1 MPDKA
6 VTFVQENVLGRTTTA
21 PTTQAPTAPPTTE
34 KPTYADYKDASAFAF
49 DTSKQGSQVGNI
61 LNKTHGA
68 VTFNGA
74 YIYFAAPG
82 QGIYRFAPTEETTT
96 KVKGVK
102 NACCLNIMGDF
113 LYYIDKGSKK
123 LQKLSVSGGNAVT
136 LLPDARRAYGY
147 NDRLFCLTGDSLY
160 TVTAAGDKTLLYT
173 AGADK
178 KLALVGISLTD
189 VYFTETDNLTGEV
202 EYLTVGQTGGN
213 STHFRAATEK
223 NEVRSMALENGY
235 FYYYQRRSEDKYDLV
250 RQKFGSQKTV
260 TLLEHVRST
269 DYPVVYGNRLYYTD
283 YKSGAAQA
291 MELNMNSG
299 AKKVMLTASG
309 ADKSGTVAVACG
321 YQYIFLIGKKTE
333 SGGSVYRASC
343 IYTSASADNTMDFR
357 SGKWS
362 Y

>member
-1 MPDKA
+1 M
-6 VTFVQENVLGRTTTA
+6 
-21 PTTQAPTAPPTTE
+21 
-34 KPTYADYKDASAFAF
+34 
-49 DTSKQGSQVGNI
+49 GNI

-123 LQKLSVSGGNAVT
+123 LQKLSVSGGDAVT

-202 EYLTVGQTGGN
+202 EYLAVGQTGGN

-223 NEVRSMALENGY
+223 DEVRSMALENGY
-235 FYYYQRRSEDKYDLV
+235 FYYYQRRSEDQYDLV
-250 RQKFGSQKTV
+250 RQK
-260 TLLEHVRST
+260 L
-269 DYPVVYGNRLYYTD
+269 
-283 YKSGAAQA
+283 AA
-291 MELNMNSG
+291 
-299 AKKVMLTASG
+299 K
-309 ADKSGTVAVACG
+309 
-321 YQYIFLIGKKTE
+321 
-333 SGGSVYRASC
+333 RP
-343 IYTSASADNTMDFR
+343 
-357 SGKWS
+357 
-362 Y
+362 

>member
-1 MPDKA
+1 M
-6 VTFVQENVLGRTTTA
+6 
-21 PTTQAPTAPPTTE
+21 
-34 KPTYADYKDASAFAF
+34 
-49 DTSKQGSQVGNI
+49 GNI

-113 LYYIDKGSKK
+113 LYYIDKDSKK
-123 LQKLSVSGGNAVT
+123 LQKLSVSGGDAVT
-136 LLPDARRAYGY
+136 LLSDARRAYGY

-213 STHFRAATEK
+213 STHFRAPTEK
-223 NEVRSMALENGY
+223 DEVRSMALENGY

-283 YKSGAAQA
+283 YKSGAARA

-299 AKKVMLTASG
+299 AK
-309 ADKSGTVAVACG
+309 
-321 YQYIFLIGKKTE
+321 
-333 SGGSVYRASC
+333 R
-343 IYTSASADNTMDFR
+343 
-357 SGKWS
+357 
-362 Y
+362 